1 MPQVIDFTSDEF
13 IMDEPVANSKER
25 LFTKALNFEIPKEK
39 IETISSKDGGRSL
52 SYISWSYAWGIFKQ
66 LYPDAHYEIV
76 KNPQT
81 NLPYFYDPE
90 AGIMVYTRITANH
103 ETHEMWLYVMDNQN
117 QAMRFVPYTYKQW
130 NSKNH
135 AWEDRGVRAA
145 TMADVN
151 KTVMRCLVKNMSI
164 FGLGLNIYAGSD
176 LPDFDIAQE
185 PKEEKPRATK
195 KRTTQKDRFA
205 AIKAAINAA
214 PDTNSLV
221 ILYNSHAQEVE
232 ANPEIKQLFTN
243 RKGELLAPQ
252 VA

>member
-1 MPQVIDFTSDEF
+1 MSQTIDFTGDELL
-13 IMDEPVANSKER
+13 MEEATATKED

-39 IETISSKDGGRSL
+39 IETISSNGRSL

-66 LYPDAHYEIV
+66 LYPDARYEIV

-81 NLPYFYDPE
+81 SLPYFYDPE
-90 AGIMVYTRITANH
+90 AGIMVYTRITADH
-103 ETHEMWLYVMDNQN
+103 QTHEMWLYVMDSFNN
-117 QAMRFVPYTYKQW
+117 AMRFVPYSYQQW
-130 NSKNH
+130 NSKTR
-135 AWEDRGVRAA
+135 AWEERGVRAA

-176 LPDFDIAQE
+176 LPDFNIE
-185 PKEEKPRATK
+185 PEEEKSKTRATK
-195 KRTTQKDRFA
+195 KRTATVDRLS
-205 AIKAAINAA
+205 AIRTAINAA

-221 ILYNSHAQEVE
+221 VLYNQHRQEVE
-232 ANPEIKQLFTN
+232 ANPEVKRLFTA
-243 RKGELLAPQ
+243 RKEELLSSQ

>member
-1 MPQVIDFTSDEF
+1 MPQVIDFTGDEF
-13 IMDEPVANSKER
+13 IMDEPITTKED
-25 LFTKALNFEIPKEK
+25 LFTKALNFEIPKDK
-39 IETISSKDGGRSL
+39 IETISSNGRSL

-76 KNPQT
+76 KNPET

-117 QAMRFVPYTYKQW
+117 QAMRFVPYTFQQW
-130 NSKNH
+130 NNKSR
-135 AWEDRGVRAA
+135 AWEERGVRAA

-164 FGLGLNIYAGSD
+164 LGLGLNIYAGSD
-176 LPDFDIAQE
+176 LPDFNIE
-185 PKEEKPRATK
+185 SEEEKPRATK
-195 KRTTQKDRFA
+195 KRNTPKDRFA

-221 ILYNSHAQEVE
+221 ILYNSHVQEVE
-232 ANPEIKQLFTN
+232 ANPEIKQLFTL
-243 RKGELLAPQ
+243 RKEELLAPQ

>member
-1 MPQVIDFTSDEF
+1 MPKVIDFTGDEF
-13 IMDEPVANSKER
+13 IMDEPVATKEDP
-25 LFTKALNFEIPKEK
+25 FTKALNFEIPKDK
-39 IETISSKDGGRSL
+39 IETISSNGRSL

-76 KNPQT
+76 KNPET

-117 QAMRFVPYTYKQW
+117 QAMRFVPYTYQQW
-130 NSKNH
+130 NSKSR
-135 AWEDRGVRAA
+135 AWEERGVRAA

-176 LPDFDIAQE
+176 LPDFNIE
-185 PKEEKPRATK
+185 PEEEKPRATK
-195 KRTTQKDRFA
+195 KRNTPKDRFA

-221 ILYNSHAQEVE
+221 ILYNSHVQEVE
-232 ANPEIKQLFTN
+232 ANPEIKQLFTI
-243 RKGELLAPQ
+243 RKEELLAPQ

>member
-1 MPQVIDFTSDEF
+1 MPQVIDFTGDEF
-13 IMDEPVANSKER
+13 IMDEPVATKED

-39 IETISSKDGGRSL
+39 IETISSNGRSL

-90 AGIMVYTRITANH
+90 AGIMVYTRISANR

-117 QAMRFVPYTYKQW
+117 QAMRFVPYAYQQW
-130 NSKNH
+130 NSKSR
-135 AWEDRGVRAA
+135 AWEERGVRAA

-176 LPDFDIAQE
+176 LPDFNIE
-185 PKEEKPRATK
+185 PEEEKPRATK
-195 KRTTQKDRFA
+195 KQNTPKDRFA

-221 ILYNSHAQEVE
+221 ILYNSHVQEVE
-232 ANPEIKQLFTN
+232 ANPEVKQLFTK
-243 RKGELLAPQ
+243 RKEELLAPQ